1 MAVAANRELAKEAQL
16 LRSLHRP
23 GDPLVLPNAWDAA
36 SAKAVEAA
44 GFPVVATGSAAVA
57 EALGYG
63 DHEAA
68 PVDEMFAAAARIA
81 TAVSVPVT
89 VDLESGY
96 GLPARELVDR
106 LLTAGAVG
114 CNLEDSVHSAAT
126 GARPGG
132 GLRDAEA
139 QAVWLAEV
147 RATASA
153 AGVDVV
159 VNARVD
165 VFVQQAGEPE
175 GRVDEAVRRGRAYLT
190 AGADCVYPILVDDE
204 AAIARLVE
212 GIGGPV
218 NVLARPQAPSLTRLA
233 ELGVA
238 RVSYGPGL
246 YRATKDHLAGLLS
259 QVARGESPW
268 PAS

>member
-1 MAVAANRELAKEAQL
+1 MAANRELAKEAQL

-36 SAKAVEAA
+36 SARAVEAA

-57 EALGYG
+57 EALGYA

-89 VDLESGY
+89 VDAESGY
-96 GLPARELVDR
+96 GLPAAEFVDR

-114 CNLEDSVHSAAT
+114 CNLEDTSHRS
-126 GARPGG
+126 G
-132 GLRDAEA
+132 GLMDVDA
-139 QAVWLAEV
+139 QAAWLAEV
-147 RATASA
+147 RAAASA
-153 AGVDVV
+153 AGVDIVL
-159 VNARVD
+159 NARTD
-165 VFVQQAGEPE
+165 VFIQQVGEPE
-175 GRVDEAVRRGRAYLT
+175 ERVDEAVRRGRAYLD

-204 AAIARLVE
+204 ATIGRLVD
-212 GIGGPV
+212 GMGGPV
-218 NVLARPQAPSLTRLA
+218 NALARPQAPSLARLA

-246 YRATKDHLAGLLS
+246 HRLAQGYLADLLGR
-259 QVARGESPW
+259 VGRGEAPW
-268 PAS
+268 PTS

>member
-1 MAVAANRELAKEAQL
+1 MTGTASRELAKEAQL

-36 SAKAVEAA
+36 SARAVEAA

-57 EALGYG
+57 EALGYA

-81 TAVSVPVT
+81 SAVSVPVT

-106 LLTAGAVG
+106 LLAAGAVG
-114 CNLEDSVHSAAT
+114 CNLEDTSH
-126 GARPGG
+126 RDG
-132 GLRDAEA
+132 GLTDVDA
-139 QAVWLAEV
+139 QAAWLADV
-147 RATASA
+147 RAAASA

-165 VFVQQAGEPE
+165 VFVRQAGEPA
-175 GRVDEAVRRGRAYLT
+175 GRVDEAIRRGRAYAV

-204 AAIARLVE
+204 ASIGRLVD
-212 GIGGPV
+212 GIGAPV
-218 NVLARPQAPSLTRLA
+218 NILARPQAPSLARLA

-246 YRATKDHLAGLLS
+246 HRATKSYLADLLRR
-259 QVARGESPW
+259 VARGESPW

>member
-1 MAVAANRELAKEAQL
+1 MAEAANRELAKEAQL
-16 LRSLHRP
+16 VRSLHRP
-23 GDPLVLPNAWDAA
+23 GEPLVLPNAWDAA
-36 SAKAVEAA
+36 SARAVEAA

-57 EALGYG
+57 EALGYD

-96 GLPARELVDR
+96 GLPAAELVDR

-114 CNLEDSVHSAAT
+114 CNLEDTSH
-126 GARPGG
+126 RDG
-132 GLRDAEA
+132 GLTDADT
-139 QAVWLAEV
+139 QAAWLGEV
-147 RATASA
+147 RAAASA

-159 VNARVD
+159 VNARTD
-165 VFVQQAGEPE
+165 VFIQQHGEPD
-175 GRVDEAVRRGRAYLT
+175 GRVDEAVRRGRAYLA

-204 AAIARLVE
+204 ATIARLVE
-212 GIGGPV
+212 GMGGPV
-218 NVLARPQAPSLTRLA
+218 NTLARPQAPSLARLA

-246 YRATKDHLAGLLS
+246 HRATKSYLADLLAR
-259 QVARGESPW
+259 VGRGESPW

>member
-23 GDPLVLPNAWDAA
+23 GNPLVLPNAWDAA
-36 SAKAVEAA
+36 SAAAVEAA

-57 EALGYG
+57 EALGYA

-68 PVDEMFAAAARIA
+68 PVDEMFAAATRIA

-96 GLPARELVDR
+96 GLPAAELVDR
-106 LLTAGAVG
+106 LLSTGAVG
-114 CNLEDSVHSAAT
+114 CNLEDTSH
-126 GARPGG
+126 RGG
-132 GLRDAEA
+132 GLTDAAE
-139 QAVWLAEV
+139 QAAWLAEV
-147 RATASA
+147 RAAASA

-159 VNARVD
+159 LNARVD
-165 VFVQQAGEPE
+165 VFIQQVGEPAE
-175 GRVDEAVRRGRAYLT
+175 RVDEAIRRGRAYLE
-190 AGADCVYPILVDDE
+190 AGADCVYPILVADE
-204 AAIARLVE
+204 ETIGRLVE
-212 GIGGPV
+212 GMGGPV
-218 NVLARPQAPSLTRLA
+218 NILARPQAPSLARLA

-246 YRATKDHLAGLLS
+246 HRATKNYLADLLGR
-259 QVARGESPW
+259 VARGESPW